1 MTAKKLLRSLEQS
14 LQRACDHKQETRQLL
29 ILHYWNRFH
38 HVGSQS
44 IEAHSWP
51 IFFFCKTI
59 WSRSRRVSMTICR
72 MPIPSVLCGAN
83 CRNWRVDWNT
93 CRVKTDSK
101 CFRYPIVKI
110 IILLGI
116 DHVSAKT
123 IQNRLSL

>member
-51 IFFFCKTI
+51 IFFFLQDDLESFKT
-59 WSRSRRVSMTICR
+59 RVNNYLPDADT
-72 MPIPSVLCGAN
+72 
-83 CRNWRVDWNT
+83 
-93 CRVKTDSK
+93 K
-101 CFRYPIVKI
+101 
-110 IILLGI
+110 
-116 DHVSAKT
+116 
-123 IQNRLSL
+123 RLVRGKLSELAGRLEYLPGQDRQ